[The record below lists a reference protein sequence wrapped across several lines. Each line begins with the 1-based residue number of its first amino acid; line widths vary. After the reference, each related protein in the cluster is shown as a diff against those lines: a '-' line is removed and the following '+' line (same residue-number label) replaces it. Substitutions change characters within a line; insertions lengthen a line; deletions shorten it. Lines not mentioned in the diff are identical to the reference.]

1 MHSIDSISEDQ
12 IAIRD
17 AVAKTCAQFDE
28 SYWLQTDE
36 TGDWPEA
43 FCDAMA
49 EGGWLGIAFPE
60 EYGGSG
66 LGLTEAALMMQSV
79 IG

>member
-1 MHSIDSISEDQ
+1 MHTIAPLSEDQ
-12 IAIRD
+12 LAIQEG
-17 AVAKTCAQFDE
+17 VARTVAQFDDE
-28 SYWLQTDE
+28 YWANTDE

-60 EYGGSG
+60 EYGGAG
-66 LGLTEAALMMQSV
+66 LGLTEAS
-79 IG
+79 

>member
-1 MHSIDSISEDQ
+1 MHSIGQMTEDQ

-17 AVAKTCAQFDE
+17 AVERTCSQFDAE
-28 SYWLQTDE
+28 YWAKTDE

-49 EGGWLGIAFPE
+49 DGGWL
-60 EYGGSG
+60 
-66 LGLTEAALMMQSV
+66 V
-79 IG
+79 